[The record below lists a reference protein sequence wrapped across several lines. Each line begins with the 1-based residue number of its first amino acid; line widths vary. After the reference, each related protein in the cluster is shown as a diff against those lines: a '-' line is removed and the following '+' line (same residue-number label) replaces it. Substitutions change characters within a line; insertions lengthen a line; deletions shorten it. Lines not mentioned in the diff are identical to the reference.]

1 MSAISVLKQSRVD
14 DFKSVCVID
23 PMSCCGLLL
32 DKEQKQEKLF
42 KLDCKEDSECNIQAE
57 RYICGKLQER

>member
-1 MSAISVLKQSRVD
+1 MSEMGVLKYSRVD
-14 DFKSVCVID
+14 DFKNVCVID

-32 DKEQKQEKLF
+32 NKEQNQDMLF

-57 RYICGKLQER
+57 IHLW